1 MMRQELLQTVIKE
14 EEKLK
19 QDMSFQNIELQ
30 YLENFLKNNKV
41 HKLTD
46 LKDIDV
52 IHLIIA
58 CCGSKNPAFTIQE
71 LQNTF

>member
-30 YLENFLKNNKV
+30 YLENF
-41 HKLTD
+41 
-46 LKDIDV
+46 
-52 IHLIIA
+52 
-58 CCGSKNPAFTIQE
+58 
-71 LQNTF
+71 

>member
-30 YLENFLKNNKV
+30 YLENFFNISRN
-41 HKLTD
+41 
-46 LKDIDV
+46 
-52 IHLIIA
+52 
-58 CCGSKNPAFTIQE
+58 
-71 LQNTF
+71 

>member
-1 MMRQELLQTVIKE
+1 MMRQKLLQTVIKE

-19 QDMSFQNIELQ
+19 RDMSFQNIELQ

-58 CCGSKNPAFTIQE
+58 YCGSKNPTFTI
-71 LQNTF
+71 

>member
-30 YLENFLKNNKV
+30 YLENFLKNNGINFSNSK
-41 HKLTD
+41 D
-46 LKDIDV
+46 LGLVKKRIDF
-52 IHLIIA
+52 A
-58 CCGSKNPAFTIQE
+58 KGRYM
-71 LQNTF
+71 

>member
-52 IHLIIA
+52 IHLIIVVSLLIKTLFYNL
-58 CCGSKNPAFTIQE
+58 CFFI
-71 LQNTF
+71 F